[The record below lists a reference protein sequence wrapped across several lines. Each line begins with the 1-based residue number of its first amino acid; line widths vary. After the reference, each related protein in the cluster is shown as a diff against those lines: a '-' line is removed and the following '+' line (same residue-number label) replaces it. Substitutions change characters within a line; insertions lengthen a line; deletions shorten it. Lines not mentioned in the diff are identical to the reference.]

1 MHILT
6 IHFIFSV
13 LSKCC
18 FPSWVE
24 KVFIKIYQE
33 SERKPI
39 NYLFAVQNGK
49 ISSLLYFIFCC
60 SIPVALYLKI
70 FILVQSVW
78 VYWAESDA
86 FLIWNKTFFTFYPPW
101 TAFQYLSLCKR
112 NESFFIYLL
121 QLVNLKFCKHI
132 PTGESHNFQDALPT

>member
-49 ISSLLYFIFCC
+49 ISSFMLYFLLFNPSSPLFKNIHIS
-60 SIPVALYLKI
+60 SIG
-70 FILVQSVW
+70 
-78 VYWAESDA
+78 
-86 FLIWNKTFFTFYPPW
+86 
-101 TAFQYLSLCKR
+101 LSLLGRIRCI
-112 NESFFIYLL
+112 F
-121 QLVNLKFCKHI
+121 NLK
-132 PTGESHNFQDALPT
+132 